1 VGIRKRNREKK
12 IWEAAISIILVRTFF
27 KSLTNKQGNLPKKIA
42 IYTKAACQESP
53 EHHDSK

>member
-1 VGIRKRNREKK
+1 MGSCNIDHSSEDVLQKFN
-12 IWEAAISIILVRTFF
+12 
-27 KSLTNKQGNLPKKIA
+27 NKQGNLPKKIA